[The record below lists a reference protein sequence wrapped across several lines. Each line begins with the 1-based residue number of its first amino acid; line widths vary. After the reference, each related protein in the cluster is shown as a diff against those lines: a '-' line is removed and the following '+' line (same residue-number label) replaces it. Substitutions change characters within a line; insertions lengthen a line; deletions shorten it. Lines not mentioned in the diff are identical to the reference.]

1 MPDGKTISLITA
13 FVCIIL
19 VFIFQEILTKR
30 RRIAERDME
39 AVRQVVRTLVPDGT
53 GLITAYAR
61 FVSTEDDNGR
71 CAVAFKPGVLYV
83 IPLRFTGGAMGHE
96 TPMLF
101 TPDDLSQVKRE
112 AGRVRLYDLAG
123 DFLFSLEVLADNRRD
138 VPREPCSIRQKKEAK
153 AFQRFLKEFEE
164 QTNITPV

>member
-1 MPDGKTISLITA
+1 MPDGKTIYLITA
-13 FVCIIL
+13 FVCIII
-19 VFIFQEILTKR
+19 VFICQEILTKR

-53 GLITAYAR
+53 GLVTAYAR
-61 FVSTEDDNGR
+61 FVGAEGENGR

-83 IPLRFTGGAMGHE
+83 IPLRFTGGALDHE

-101 TPDDLSQVKRE
+101 TPDDLSQVKTE
-112 AGRVRLYDLAG
+112 NGRAQLYDLAG
-123 DFLFSLEVLADNRRD
+123 DLLFSLEVLADNHRD
-138 VPREPCSIRQKKEAK
+138 EPQEPCSIRQKKEAK
-153 AFQRFLKEFEE
+153 AFQKFLKEFEG